1 MGFNGDVVTF
11 KRAGDD
17 LSGRAGVGQMQ
28 AVVVIRRAEI
38 ISRGH
43 GVFDGGVFDFGIGI
57 AFDVNGGLPAVFNL
71 GI

>member
-17 LSGRAGVGQMQ
+17 LSGRAGIGQVQ

-43 GVFDGGVFDFGIGI
+43 GVFDGGVFDFRIGI
-57 AFDVNGGLPAVFNL
+57 AFNINSCLPAVFNL
-71 GI
+71 GV